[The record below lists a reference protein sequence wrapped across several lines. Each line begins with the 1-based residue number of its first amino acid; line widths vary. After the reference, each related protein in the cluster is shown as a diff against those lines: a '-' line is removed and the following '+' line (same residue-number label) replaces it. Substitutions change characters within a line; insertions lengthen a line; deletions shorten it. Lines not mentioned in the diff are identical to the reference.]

1 LSAGPGPLLS
11 GQEHRQPKGTTLH
24 HNRPIDD
31 DPVPGGISRVLVVD
45 DEAVVRNG
53 IQRVLEKKGMDVRT
67 AGTGMEALNL
77 LEKRPFD
84 LVLLD
89 IRMPDMDGISA
100 LRKIRVRRPE
110 AAVIMITG
118 YPTID
123 SAVHCIKLGAV
134 DYLVKPFRLDDLD
147 TALKKIDTRPTLSER
162 TAARANGL
170 EIESTRHLIIGQSRP
185 MRRIFE
191 KILKVAPTD
200 STVLITGE
208 SGTGKEL
215 IARAIHAN
223 SLRKNRE
230 FVAVDCSSLVE
241 TLLESELFGHVK
253 GSFTGAHQT
262 KHGFFELAN
271 HGTFFFDEI
280 SNLSLKIQA
289 KLLRVI
295 QEREFM
301 KVGDQRKIK
310 LDIRIIS
317 ASNKNLE
324 KRVHSGHFRE
334 DLFYRLSV
342 VPIHLPPL
350 RKRKDDIPLLINH
363 FLEKCCARLKRPV
376 PELTREAMEIL
387 TEYAWPGNVRELEH
401 TIERILILED
411 TDVIRAIDLPAFI
424 SQRQGEFQMFSEE
437 PLTLE
442 ELEKKY
448 IRFVLRHTKGK
459 KTRAADILGIN
470 RKTLGLK
477 IKKYGLY

>member
-1 LSAGPGPLLS
+1 MS
-11 GQEHRQPKGTTLH
+11 ETI
-24 HNRPIDD
+24 PIKKA
-31 DPVPGGISRVLVVD
+31 LVVD
-45 DEAVVRNG
+45 DEAVVRSG
-53 IQRVLEKKGMDVRT
+53 IRRALENRGVMTRT
-67 AGTGMEALNL
+67 AADGHEAMEVLKADHF
-77 LEKRPFD
+77 E

-89 IRMPDMDGISA
+89 IRMPDVDGITLLKRICASYPG
-100 LRKIRVRRPE
+100 VD
-110 AAVIMITG
+110 VIMITG

-123 SAVHCIKLGAV
+123 SAVHCIKHGAI
-134 DYLVKPFRLDDLD
+134 DYLVKPFRLDELE
-147 TALKKIDTRPTLSER
+147 AAIKKIHPGKRSKISSGVKSNGFKIDFSNTL
-162 TAARANGL
+162 
-170 EIESTRHLIIGQSRP
+170 IVGQSRS
-185 MRRIFE
+185 MQRIFE
-191 KILKVAPTD
+191 KILRVAPTD

-215 IARAIHAN
+215 VARAIHEN
-223 SLRKNRE
+223 SNRKDRE

-241 TLLESELFGHVK
+241 TLLESELFGHIK

-280 SNLSLKIQA
+280 ANLSLRIQA

-301 KVGDQRKIK
+301 KVGDQKKVK
-310 LDIRIIS
+310 LNIRIIA
-317 ASNKNLE
+317 ASNKDLQE
-324 KRVHSGHFRE
+324 SVHSGEFRE

-350 RKRKDDIPLLINH
+350 RKRKEDIPLLVFH
-363 FLEKCCARLKRPV
+363 FLQRYCKRLKRPLPDV
-376 PELTREAMEIL
+376 SQGAMEIMMD
-387 TEYAWPGNVRELEH
+387 YNWPGNVRELEH

-411 TDVIRAIDLPAFI
+411 TEVIQARDLPSFI

-437 PLTLE
+437 PLTLQD
-442 ELEKKY
+442 LEKKY
-448 IRFVLRHTKGK
+448 IRFVLRRTKGK
-459 KTRAADILGIN
+459 KTKTADILGIN